1 MTTEVAIRKNSGGSP
16 SERDLPAECGNDRLE
31 LAVPICLKAASA
43 RAVAMQEKTNSP
55 AKKPEDG
62 QINKAPPKPPVQA
75 HQTTHYFVELV
86 LVFVACFLGGRVGL
100 AIPFTSG
107 NVSPVWPPA
116 GIAMAAMFV
125 VGYRIWP
132 AVAIAAF
139 LVNFFTP
146 IPHVAALGIAV
157 GNTVGPLAGIW
168 LLRRIPRFHPSLTRL
183 RDVFGLI
190 VFAAL
195 GGTAISATLG
205 TSILYLAHVNAWLN
219 FGAAWRIWWL
229 GDAMGVLII
238 TPLVLT
244 ARGLLSIRPSRQM
257 LKLAGT
263 LLGTVISCLLIF
275 DRRLGFQA
283 GGDVFAFGVFP
294 FVVWGAIQ
302 FEATGAAAVSFL
314 ISVVAVWE
322 TAHGFG
328 PFVKSASLQNA
339 TLLQSF
345 LAVISMSG
353 MTLAALTAERAQLIR
368 ERTAREGLE
377 QSEKRYRGIV
387 ETASEGMWKLDAE
400 FMTCFVNRRM
410 AELLG
415 YTVDEMLG
423 KPLFDFIF
431 EGDVEQKRA
440 DLQRR
445 RTGVSEQLERR
456 YRKKDGAEL
465 WTKVSASPIF
475 DDDGTFSGCLQM
487 VSDMTDQ
494 KRAET
499 GRQSAMETVMLLS
512 RAMEQTA
519 DSVVITDREGLIE
532 YVNPAFEAT
541 TGYSREEALG
551 KTPRILKSGKHDWD
565 FYKML
570 WASILEGQPFRGT
583 LVNRKK
589 TGELYW
595 AEQTITP
602 IKDHAGNITHFVS
615 VLKDVTELR
624 KNQEQEVQL
633 RLAREVQQRFYA
645 IVPSSVPGLD
655 IAAAAYPMKETGG
668 DYFDFFTMPDSSV
681 CVGIGDVSGHG
692 FDSALVMALTR
703 AYVRS
708 FAEVESDVGEIL
720 TKVNRMLVA
729 DLRDERFVTLLLV
742 RLDTSNGSLAYA
754 SAGHVPAFLLD
765 GSGEV
770 DAVMGSIG
778 PPLGLLGDVKFVS
791 TVLPVEAHQL
801 LLLLTDGITE
811 TTTSEDV
818 QFGPDR
824 ALDYVRAHRQDSAQ
838 QIAEGICQAA
848 RCFAGGEH
856 QLDDLTSVVVKV
868 D

>member
-1 MTTEVAIRKNSGGSP
+1 MCA
-16 SERDLPAECGNDRLE
+16 PA
-31 LAVPICLKAASA
+31 V
-43 RAVAMQEKTNSP
+43 VMQEKTTSP
-55 AKKPEDG
+55 AEKPEDG
-62 QINKAPPKPPVQA
+62 QISKAAPEPPVHA
-75 HQTTHYFVELV
+75 HQTARYLIELV
-86 LVFVACFLGGRVGL
+86 LVLVACFLGGKVGL

-116 GIAMAAMFV
+116 GIAMAAMLV

-146 IPHVAALGIAV
+146 IPHVSALGIAV

-168 LLRRIPRFHPSLTRL
+168 LLRRIARFHPSLTRL
-183 RDVFGLI
+183 RDVFGLV

-205 TSILYLAHVNAWLN
+205 TSVLYLAHVNAWFN
-219 FGAAWRIWWL
+219 IGAAWRIWWL
-229 GDAMGVLII
+229 GDAMGVLIL
-238 TPLVLT
+238 TPLILT
-244 ARGLLSIRPSRQM
+244 APGLLSIQQTRQM
-257 LKLAGT
+257 LKFAGT
-263 LLGTVISCLLIF
+263 LLGTLISCLLIF

-294 FVVWGAIQ
+294 FVVWGAIR
-302 FEATGAAAVSFL
+302 FEATGAAVVSFL

-328 PFVKSASLQNA
+328 PFVKNASLQNA

-353 MTLAALTAERAQLIR
+353 MALAALTAERAQLIR

-387 ETASEGMWKLDAE
+387 ETANEGMWKLDAE
-400 FMTCFVNRRM
+400 FITCFVNRRM

-423 KPLFDFIF
+423 KSLFDFIF
-431 EGDVEQKRA
+431 EGDLEQKNA
-440 DLQRR
+440 DLLRR
-445 RTGVSEQLERR
+445 RMGVSEQLERR

-465 WTKVSASPIF
+465 WTRVSVSPIF
-475 DDDGTFSGCLQM
+475 DDDGTFSGALQM

-494 KRAET
+494 NRAET
-499 GRQSAMETVMLLS
+499 GRQSALKSVMLLS

-519 DSVVITDREGLIE
+519 DSIVITDKEGLIE

-551 KTPRILKSGKHDWD
+551 KTPRILKSGKQDSD
-565 FYKML
+565 FYKTL
-570 WASILEGQPFRGT
+570 WKSILEGQPFRGT

-602 IKDHAGNITHFVS
+602 IRDHIGNITHFVS
-615 VLKDVTELR
+615 VLKDVTQLR
-624 KNQEQEVQL
+624 KNQEREVQL
-633 RLAREVQQRFYA
+633 CLAREVQQRFYA
-645 IVPSSVPGLD
+645 TVTPVPGLD

-668 DYFDFFTMPDSSV
+668 DYFDFFTMPSGSV

-720 TKVNRMLVA
+720 TKVNRMLFA

-742 RLDTSNGSLAYA
+742 RLDRSNGSLAYA

-765 GSGEV
+765 GSGDV
-770 DAVMGSIG
+770 DAVMRGIG
-778 PPLGLLGDVKFVS
+778 PPLGLFGNFKFVS
-791 TVLPVEAHQL
+791 TVLPVKAHQL

-811 TTTSEDV
+811 TATSEDV
-818 QFGPDR
+818 QFGSDR

-838 QIAEGICQAA
+838 QIAEGVCQAA
-848 RCFAGGEH
+848 RYFAGGEQ
-856 QLDDLTSVVVKV
+856 QLDDLTSVVVKM

>member
-1 MTTEVAIRKNSGGSP
+1 MAMNAAPAVFSTSETHLNRLQSHRKLG
-16 SERDLPAECGNDRLE
+16 
-31 LAVPICLKAASA
+31 PIW
-43 RAVAMQEKTNSP
+43 E
-55 AKKPEDG
+55 
-62 QINKAPPKPPVQA
+62 
-75 HQTTHYFVELV
+75 
-86 LVFVACFLGGRVGL
+86 LVFVLGACLLAGEIGL
-100 AIPFTSG
+100 AIPFTSS

-116 GIAMAAMFV
+116 GVALAAILIF
-125 VGYRIWP
+125 GYRIWP
-132 AVAIAAF
+132 SVALGAF
-139 LVNFFTP
+139 IVNFFTD
-146 IPHVAALGIAV
+146 IPHVAAAGIAL
-157 GNTVGPLAGIW
+157 GNTVGPLCGAW
-168 LLRRIPRFHPSLTRL
+168 LLRRIPGFHHSLTRL
-183 RDVFGLI
+183 HDVFGLI

-244 ARGLLSIRPSRQM
+244 APGLLSIRQPRQM

-294 FVVWGAIQ
+294 FVVWGAIR
-302 FEATGAAAVSFL
+302 FEATGAAVVSFL

-322 TAHGFG
+322 TAHGSG
-328 PFVKSASLQNA
+328 PFVKSASLENA

-368 ERTAREGLE
+368 ERTAREELE
-377 QSEKRYRGIV
+377 RSEKRYSEIV
-387 ETASEGMWKLDAE
+387 ETANEGMWKLDAE
-400 FMTCFVNRRM
+400 FITRFVNRRM

-423 KPLFDFIF
+423 KHLFDFIF
-431 EGDVEQKRA
+431 EGDIEEKRV
-440 DLQRR
+440 DLERR
-445 RTGVSEQLERR
+445 RTVVSEQFERR

-465 WTKVSASPIF
+465 CTRVSVTPIF
-475 DDDGTFSGCLQM
+475 DDDGSFSGTLEM

-499 GRQSAMETVMLLS
+499 GQQSALETVMLLS

-551 KTPRILKSGKHDWD
+551 ETPRILTSGKHDWD

-570 WASILEGQPFRGT
+570 WASTREGQPFQGT
-583 LVNRKK
+583 LENRKK

-602 IKDHAGNITHFVS
+602 IKDHTGNITHFVS
-615 VLKDVTELR
+615 VIKDVTQLR

-633 RLAREVQQRFYA
+633 RLAREVQQRLYA
-645 IVPSSVPGLD
+645 TVRPTPGLD
-655 IAAAAYPMKETGG
+655 IAAAAYPIKETGG
-668 DYFDFFTMPDSSV
+668 DYFDFFAMPGDSV

-720 TKVNRMLVA
+720 VKVNRMLVA

-770 DAVMGSIG
+770 DAVMRSIG
-778 PPLGLLGDVKFVS
+778 PPLGLLGGATFVS
-791 TVLPVEAHQL
+791 TVLPVKTHQL

-811 TTTSEDV
+811 TATSDDL
-818 QFGPDR
+818 QFGYDR
-824 ALDYVRAHRQDSAQ
+824 ALDYVRAHRQDSAH
-838 QIAEGICQAA
+838 QIAEGICQAV

-856 QLDDLTSVVVKV
+856 QIDDLTSVVVKV
-868 D
+868 N

>member
-1 MTTEVAIRKNSGGSP
+1 MDDNSHAERAACQANETCLQNVGKN
-16 SERDLPAECGNDRLE
+16 RLE
-31 LAVPICLKAASA
+31 LAVPICLKTVSA
-43 RAVAMQEKTNSP
+43 PAVVMQENTISP
-55 AKKPEDG
+55 AKEPVDG

-75 HQTTHYFVELV
+75 HQTAHYFVELV
-86 LVFVACFLGGRVGL
+86 FVLVACFLGGKVGL

-116 GIAMAAMFV
+116 GIAMAAMLV

-146 IPHVAALGIAV
+146 IPHMAALGIAV
-157 GNTVGPLAGIW
+157 GNSVGPLAGIW
-168 LLRRIPRFHPSLTRL
+168 LLRRILRFHRSLTRL

-229 GDAMGVLII
+229 GDAMGVFII

-244 ARGLLSIRPSRQM
+244 APGLLSLRQPRQM
-257 LKLAGT
+257 FKLAGT
-263 LLGTVISCLLIF
+263 LLATVISCLLIF

-294 FVVWGAIQ
+294 FVVWGAIR
-302 FEATGAAAVSFL
+302 FEATGAAVVSFL

-387 ETASEGMWKLDAE
+387 ETANEGMWKLDAE
-400 FMTCFVNRRM
+400 FITCFVNRRM

-445 RTGVSEQLERR
+445 QTGVSEQLERR
-456 YRKKDGAEL
+456 YRKKDGTEL
-465 WTKVSASPIF
+465 WTRVSASPIF
-475 DDDGTFSGCLQM
+475 DDDGTFSGALQM
-487 VSDMTDQ
+487 VSDMTEQ
-494 KRAET
+494 RSAET
-499 GRQSAMETVMLLS
+499 GRESALETVMLLS

-519 DSVVITDREGLIE
+519 DSVVITDREGLIG

-551 KTPRILKSGKHDWD
+551 KTPRILKSGKHDSD

-570 WASILEGQPFRGT
+570 WDSILEGQPFRGI
-583 LVNRKK
+583 LLNRKK

-602 IKDHAGNITHFVS
+602 IKDHAGNIAHFVS
-615 VLKDVTELR
+615 VLKDVTQLR
-624 KNQEQEVQL
+624 ENQEQEVQL

-645 IVPSSVPGLD
+645 TAISVPGLD

-668 DYFDFFTMPDSSV
+668 DYFDFFTMRDSSV

-729 DLRDERFVTLLLV
+729 DLRDERFVTLLFI

-770 DAVMGSIG
+770 DAVMRSIG
-778 PPLGLLGDVKFVS
+778 PPLGLFGHVKFVS
-791 TVLPVEAHQL
+791 TVLPVKAHQL

-824 ALDYVRAHRQDSAQ
+824 VLDYVRAHRQDSAR

>member
-1 MTTEVAIRKNSGGSP
+1 MTREVAIRKIVAPCQANGTRLQSVGKS
-16 SERDLPAECGNDRLE
+16 LLE
-31 LAVPICLKAASA
+31 LAVPICLTTVSA
-43 RAVAMQEKTNSP
+43 PAVVVQEKTTSP
-55 AKKPEDG
+55 AKKPENG
-62 QINKAPPKPPVQA
+62 QINKVPPKPPVHA
-75 HQTTHYFVELV
+75 HQTARYLLELV
-86 LVFVACFLGGRVGL
+86 LALVACFLGGKVGL
-100 AIPFTSG
+100 GIPFTSG

-116 GIAMAAMFV
+116 GIAMAAILV

-205 TSILYLAHVNAWLN
+205 TSILYLTHVSAWLN

-244 ARGLLSIRPSRQM
+244 APGLLPIRQPRQM
-257 LKLAGT
+257 LKFAGT
-263 LLGTVISCLLIF
+263 LLGTLITCLLIF

-294 FVVWGAIQ
+294 FVVWGAIR
-302 FEATGAAAVSFL
+302 FEATGAAVVSFL

-328 PFVKSASLQNA
+328 PFVKNASLQNA

-387 ETASEGMWKLDAE
+387 ETANEGMWKLDAE
-400 FMTCFVNRRM
+400 FITCFVNRRM

-423 KPLFDFIF
+423 KSLFDFIF
-431 EGDVEQKRA
+431 EGDVEQKRV
-440 DLQRR
+440 DLQRL

-465 WTKVSASPIF
+465 WTTVSVSPIF
-475 DDDGTFSGCLQM
+475 DDDGTFSGALQM

-494 KRAET
+494 NRAET
-499 GRQSAMETVMLLS
+499 GRQSALKTVMLLS

-519 DSVVITDREGLIE
+519 DSIVITDREGLIE

-551 KTPRILKSGKHDWD
+551 KTPRILKSGKHDSD
-565 FYKML
+565 FYKTL
-570 WASILEGQPFRGT
+570 WKSILEGQPFRGT

-602 IKDHAGNITHFVS
+602 IKDHIGNITHFVS
-615 VLKDVTELR
+615 VLKDVTQLR
-624 KNQEQEVQL
+624 KNQEREVQL
-633 RLAREVQQRFYA
+633 CLAREVQQRFYA
-645 IVPSSVPGLD
+645 TVTPVPGLD

-668 DYFDFFTMPDSSV
+668 DYFDFFTMPGSSV

-708 FAEVESDVGEIL
+708 FAQVESDVGEIL
-720 TKVNRMLVA
+720 TKVNRMLLA

-742 RLDTSNGSLAYA
+742 RLDRSNGSLAYA

-765 GSGEV
+765 GSGDV
-770 DAVMGSIG
+770 DAVMRSIG
-778 PPLGLLGDVKFVS
+778 PPLGLFGDFKFVS
-791 TVLPVEAHQL
+791 TILSVKAHQL

-868 D
+868 N

>member
-1 MTTEVAIRKNSGGSP
+1 VDGKN
-16 SERDLPAECGNDRLE
+16 RLE
-31 LAVPICLKAASA
+31 LAVPICLKTVSA
-43 RAVAMQEKTNSP
+43 PAVVMQEKTTSP
-55 AKKPEDG
+55 AKKPVDG
-62 QINKAPPKPPVQA
+62 QINKAPLKPPVQA
-75 HQTTHYFVELV
+75 HQTAHYLVELV
-86 LVFVACFLGGRVGL
+86 LVLVACFLGGKVGL

-116 GIAMAAMFV
+116 GIAMAAVLV

-146 IPHVAALGIAV
+146 IPHVSALGIAV

-229 GDAMGVLII
+229 GDATGVLII

-244 ARGLLSIRPSRQM
+244 APGLLSIRQSRQM

-302 FEATGAAAVSFL
+302 FEATGAAVVSFL
-314 ISVVAVWE
+314 ISIVAVWE

-328 PFVKSASLQNA
+328 PFVKSGSLQNA

-368 ERTAREGLE
+368 ERTAREGVE

-400 FMTCFVNRRM
+400 FITCFVSRRM

-475 DDDGTFSGCLQM
+475 DDDGTFSGALQM

-499 GRQSAMETVMLLS
+499 GRESALETVMLLS

-551 KTPRILKSGKHDWD
+551 KTPRILKSGRHDRD

-570 WASILEGQPFRGT
+570 WDRILEGQPFRGT
-583 LVNRKK
+583 LLNRKK

-615 VLKDVTELR
+615 VLKDVTQLR
-624 KNQEQEVQL
+624 ENQEQEVQL
-633 RLAREVQQRFYA
+633 RLAREVQQRLYA
-645 IVPSSVPGLD
+645 TVTSVPGLD

-668 DYFDFFTMPDSSV
+668 DYFDFFTMRDSSV

-729 DLRDERFVTLLLV
+729 DLRDERFVTLLFI

-770 DAVMGSIG
+770 DAVMRSIG
-778 PPLGLLGDVKFVS
+778 PPLGLFGHVKFVS
-791 TVLPVEAHQL
+791 TVLPVKAHQL

-824 ALDYVRAHRQDSAQ
+824 VLDYVRAHRQDSAQ

>member
-1 MTTEVAIRKNSGGSP
+1 MLEKPQDVAEDHEATLEPEELQQVQRVKKLTELVDESKSKSH
-16 SERDLPAECGNDRLE
+16 LPAKEPEDS
-31 LAVPICLKAASA
+31 AISKA
-43 RAVAMQEKTNSP
+43 P
-55 AKKPEDG
+55 AKR
-62 QINKAPPKPPVQA
+62 PVQA
-75 HQTTHYFVELV
+75 HQTVQYLVEFVLV
-86 LVFVACFLGGRVGL
+86 LVACLLGGKVGL

-116 GIAMAAMFV
+116 GIAMAAMLL

-146 IPHVAALGIAV
+146 IPHLAALGIAV
-157 GNTVGPLAGIW
+157 SNTVGPLAGTW

-205 TSILYLAHVNAWLN
+205 TSVLYLAHVKAWLN

-229 GDAMGVLII
+229 GDAMGVLIV
-238 TPLVLT
+238 TPVILT
-244 ARGLLSIRPSRQM
+244 APGLLAIRQPRQM

-263 LLGTVISCLLIF
+263 LLGTVIICLLIF

-294 FVVWGAIQ
+294 FVIWGAMG
-302 FEATGAAAVSFL
+302 FEAAGAATVSFL
-314 ISVVAVWE
+314 ISVVAVWG

-328 PFVKSASLQNA
+328 PFVKSGSLQNA

-353 MTLAALTAERAQLIR
+353 MTLAALTTEKTQLIR
-368 ERTAREGLE
+368 EQTAREGLE

-387 ETASEGMWKLDAE
+387 ETANEGIWKLDAE
-400 FMTCFVNRRM
+400 FITGFVNRRM

-415 YTVDEMLG
+415 YSVDEMLG
-423 KPLFDFIF
+423 KSLFDFIF
-431 EGDVEQKRA
+431 EEDVDQKRA
-440 DLQRR
+440 DLERR
-445 RTGVSEQLERR
+445 RMGVREQLERR
-456 YRKKDGAEL
+456 YRKKDGTEL
-465 WTKVSASPIF
+465 WTRVSASPIF
-475 DDDGTFSGCLQM
+475 NDEGTFSGALAM

-494 KRAET
+494 KRTET
-499 GRQSAMETVMLLS
+499 ERQSALKTVMLLS

-541 TGYSREEALG
+541 TGYTREDALG
-551 KTPRILKSGKHDWD
+551 KTPRILKSGDHDSD
-565 FYKML
+565 FYKLL
-570 WASILEGQPFRGT
+570 WDSILEGHPFRGT

-595 AEQTITP
+595 GEQTITP

-615 VLKDVTELR
+615 VLKDVTHLR
-624 KNQEQEVQL
+624 KNQEREVQL

-645 IVPSSVPGLD
+645 TAISAPGLD

-692 FDSALVMALTR
+692 FDSALVMTLTR

-729 DLRDERFVTLLLV
+729 DLNDERFVTLLLV
-742 RLDTSNGSLAYA
+742 RLDPCKGSLAYA
-754 SAGHVPAFLLD
+754 SAGHVPGFLLNA
-765 GSGEV
+765 SGGV
-770 DAVMGSIG
+770 DVVMRSIG
-778 PPLGLLGDVKFVS
+778 PPLGMFGDVKFVS
-791 TVLPVEAHQL
+791 TVLPLKPLQL

-811 TTTSEDV
+811 TTTSDDV
-818 QFGPDR
+818 QFGADR
-824 ALDYVRAHRQDSAQ
+824 VLDYVRAHRQDSAH

-848 RCFAGGEH
+848 RSFARSEE
-856 QLDDLTSVVVKV
+856 QFDDLTSVVVKV
-868 D
+868 N

>member
-1 MTTEVAIRKNSGGSP
+1 
-16 SERDLPAECGNDRLE
+16 
-31 LAVPICLKAASA
+31 
-43 RAVAMQEKTNSP
+43 MQEKTTSP
-55 AKKPEDG
+55 ERPEDG
-62 QINKAPPKPPVQA
+62 QISTAAPEPPVHA
-75 HQTTHYFVELV
+75 HQTARYLIELV
-86 LVFVACFLGGRVGL
+86 LVFVACFLGGKVGL

-116 GIAMAAMFV
+116 GIAMAAMLV

-146 IPHVAALGIAV
+146 IPHVAALGVAV
-157 GNTVGPLAGIW
+157 GNTLGPLAGIW
-168 LLRRIPRFHPSLTRL
+168 SLRRIPRFHPSLTRL

-205 TSILYLAHVNAWLN
+205 TSVLYLAHVNAWLN

-238 TPLVLT
+238 TPLILT
-244 ARGLLSIRPSRQM
+244 APGLLSIRQTRQM
-257 LKLAGT
+257 LKFAGT
-263 LLGTVISCLLIF
+263 LLGTLISCLLIF

-294 FVVWGAIQ
+294 FVVWGAIR
-302 FEATGAAAVSFL
+302 FEATGAAVVSFL

-328 PFVKSASLQNA
+328 PFVKNASLQNA

-368 ERTAREGLE
+368 ERTAREELE

-387 ETASEGMWKLDAE
+387 ETANEGMWKLDGE
-400 FMTCFVNRRM
+400 FVTRFVNRRM

-423 KPLFDFIF
+423 KSLFDFIF

-440 DLQRR
+440 DLQRL
-445 RTGVSEQLERR
+445 RTGVNEHLERR
-456 YRKKDGAEL
+456 YRKKNGAEL
-465 WTKVSASPIF
+465 WTMVSVSPNF
-475 DDDGTFSGCLQM
+475 DDDGTFSGALQM

-494 KRAET
+494 NRAET
-499 GRQSAMETVMLLS
+499 GRQSALETVMLLS

-519 DSVVITDREGLIE
+519 DSIVITDREGLIE

-551 KTPRILKSGKHDWD
+551 KTPRILKSGKHDSD
-565 FYKML
+565 FYKTL
-570 WASILEGQPFRGT
+570 WKSILEGQPFRGT

-602 IKDHAGNITHFVS
+602 IKDHIGNITHFVS
-615 VLKDVTELR
+615 VLKDVTQLR
-624 KNQEQEVQL
+624 KNQEREVQL
-633 RLAREVQQRFYA
+633 GLAREVQQRFYA
-645 IVPSSVPGLD
+645 TVTPVPGLD

-668 DYFDFFTMPDSSV
+668 DYFDFFTMPGSSV

-703 AYVRS
+703 AYVRA

-720 TKVNRMLVA
+720 TKLNRMLLA

-742 RLDTSNGSLAYA
+742 RLDRSKGPLAYA

-770 DAVMGSIG
+770 DAVMRSIG
-778 PPLGLLGDVKFVS
+778 PPLGLFGDFKFVS
-791 TVLPVEAHQL
+791 TILPVKRHQL

-818 QFGPDR
+818 QFGHDR

-838 QIAEGICQAA
+838 QIAEGICKAA
-848 RCFAGGEH
+848 RCFAGGEQ
-856 QLDDLTSVVVKV
+856 QLDDLTSVVVKM

>member
-1 MTTEVAIRKNSGGSP
+1 MLEKPQDVAKEHAAALEPEELQQLQRVKKLTELVDESKLKSHS
-16 SERDLPAECGNDRLE
+16 
-31 LAVPICLKAASA
+31 LAK
-43 RAVAMQEKTNSP
+43 E
-55 AKKPEDG
+55 PEDG
-62 QINKAPPKPPVQA
+62 SISKAPAKRMVQA
-75 HQTTHYFVELV
+75 HQTAQYLVELV
-86 LVFVACFLGGRVGL
+86 LVFAACFLGGKVGL

-116 GIAMAAMFV
+116 GIAMAAMLV

-146 IPHVAALGIAV
+146 IPHLAALGIAV
-157 GNTVGPLAGIW
+157 GNTVGPLAGTW
-168 LLRRIPRFHPSLTRL
+168 CLRRIPRFHPSLIRL

-205 TSILYLAHVNAWLN
+205 TSVLYLAHVNAWLN

-229 GDAMGVLII
+229 GDAMGVLIV
-238 TPLVLT
+238 TPVVLT
-244 ARGLLSIRPSRQM
+244 APGLLSIRQPRQM

-263 LLGTVISCLLIF
+263 LLGTVIICLLIF

-283 GGDVFAFGVFP
+283 GADVFAFGVFP
-294 FVVWGAIQ
+294 FVVWGAMG
-302 FEATGAAAVSFL
+302 FEAAGAAAVSLL

-328 PFVKSASLQNA
+328 PFVKSGSLQNA

-353 MTLAALTAERAQLIR
+353 LALAASTTEKAQLIR
-368 ERTAREGLE
+368 EQTAREGLE

-387 ETASEGMWKLDAE
+387 ETANEGIWKLDAE
-400 FMTCFVNRRM
+400 FITGFVNRRM

-431 EGDVEQKRA
+431 EDDVDQKRA
-440 DLQRR
+440 DLERR
-445 RTGVSEQLERR
+445 RSGVSEQLERR
-456 YRKKDGAEL
+456 YRKKDGTEL
-465 WTKVSASPIF
+465 WTRVSASAIF
-475 DDDGTFSGCLQM
+475 NDDGTFSGALAM
-487 VSDMTDQ
+487 VSDITDQ
-494 KRAET
+494 KRTET
-499 GRQSAMETVMLLS
+499 ERQSALKTVMLLS
-512 RAMEQTA
+512 SAVEQTA
-519 DSVVITDREGLIE
+519 DSVVITDREGVIE

-541 TGYSREEALG
+541 TGYTREDALG
-551 KTPRILKSGKHDWD
+551 KTPRILKSGDHDAD

-570 WASILEGQPFRGT
+570 WDRILEGQPFRGT

-615 VLKDVTELR
+615 VLKDVTDLR
-624 KNQEQEVQL
+624 KNQEREVQL

-645 IVPSSVPGLD
+645 TEISVPGLD

-668 DYFDFFTMPDSSV
+668 DYFDFFTMPDTSV
-681 CVGIGDVSGHG
+681 RVGIGDVSGHG

-708 FAEVESDVGEIL
+708 FAEVEFDVGEIL

-729 DLRDERFVTLLLV
+729 DLNDERFVTLLLV
-742 RLDTSNGSLAYA
+742 RLDPCKGSLAYA
-754 SAGHVPAFLLD
+754 SAGHVPGFLLNA
-765 GSGEV
+765 SGGV
-770 DAVMGSIG
+770 DAVMRSSG
-778 PPLGLLGDVKFVS
+778 PPLGMFGDVKFVS
-791 TVLPVEAHQL
+791 TVLPLKPLQL

-811 TTTSEDV
+811 TATSDDV

-824 ALDYVRAHRQDSAQ
+824 VLDYVRAHRQYSAHQ
-838 QIAEGICQAA
+838 LAEGICQAA
-848 RCFAGGEH
+848 RCFARGEE
-856 QLDDLTSVVVKV
+856 QFDDLTSVVVKV